1 VSERKL
7 KKPVDEL
14 RKDLLADA
22 HTQSIAKTLGMTTEA
37 YVEKVLHYA
46 THPDEK
52 PVFNLLPDAEVK
64 AQGGATVEEVKS
76 WLEKVRSGKIQLGPK
91 AYQDGFEPSKPKK

>member
-1 VSERKL
+1 MTERKL

-14 RKDLLADA
+14 RKDLLADS
-22 HTQSIAKTLGMTTEA
+22 HTQNIAKTLGLTTEA

-52 PVFNLLPDAEVK
+52 PVFNILPDDQVK
-64 AQGGATVEEVKS
+64 AAGGATVDEVKA
-76 WLEKVRSGKIQLGPK
+76 WLEQVRSGKIQLGPK
-91 AYQDGFEPSKPKK
+91 AYQDGFEPAKSKK